1 MYFVH
6 IVRQIAAAGREVG
19 CGPPAHAR
27 APMLKRFPPAQE
39 YTDLVNQ
46 LDFQDFYK
54 REMDKR
60 QRMQKEQQGEQT
72 EARPRP
78 PARPA

>member
-19 CGPPAHAR
+19 CGPPAHTRAR
-27 APMLKRFPPAQE
+27 PMLKRLPPAQE

-60 QRMQKEQQGEQT
+60 QRMQKEQQGEQLRR
-72 EARPRP
+72 ARPP
-78 PARPA
+78 